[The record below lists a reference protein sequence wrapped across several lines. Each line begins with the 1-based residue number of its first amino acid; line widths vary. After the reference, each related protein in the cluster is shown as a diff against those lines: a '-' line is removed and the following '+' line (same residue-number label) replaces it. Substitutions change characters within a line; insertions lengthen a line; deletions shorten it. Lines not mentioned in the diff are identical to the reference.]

1 MGIVCGLTKATAI
14 AAYRMFKDREK
25 LAERPRPVAAKEQY
39 RPTRTFVVTLTL
51 GHVRPARPDL

>member
-1 MGIVCGLTKATAI
+1 MTKATAI

-39 RPTRTFVVTLTL
+39 RPTLTL